1 METATILLLT
11 LPKTFFSALAAVNT
25 SDVAIVG
32 LVSWTGTVGLAVG
45 TIEGIRRRQSKLLWL
60 SLSPLLSHVLIA
72 SAFLLQGQVHGR
84 LVSWTSWTFLAFQ
97 IVLLSFLVF
106 RFKGARVPAVS
117 LSIFGMT
124 YALFSA
130 FISTMAFTD
139 TWL

>member
-11 LPKTFFSALAAVNT
+11 LPKTFFSALAAIHT
-25 SDVAIVG
+25 SGVAVVG
-32 LVSWTGTVGLAVG
+32 LVSWTGTIGLAVG
-45 TIEGIRRRQSKLLWL
+45 MIEGIRRRQAKLLWL

-72 SAFLLQGQVHGR
+72 SAFLLQGQIHGK
-84 LVSWTSWTFLAFQ
+84 LVSWITWPFLAFQ
-97 IVLLSFLVF
+97 MALLSFLVF